1 MGLGDYTGDYA
12 GEMVAPPTWLVVLA
26 AIPLF
31 LTVLLLLGFAW
42 QELRARRRMT
52 SSPVHA
58 AAWAME
64 PDELAT
70 AIHALG
76 AREQALLEAG
86 DVETADLVAADKLIC
101 LAVSERRDDA
111 G

>member
-1 MGLGDYTGDYA
+1 MDLGGYTGEYS

-26 AIPLF
+26 AIPIVV
-31 LTVLLLLGFAW
+31 TVLLLLGFAW
-42 QELRARRRMT
+42 QEWRSYRRMT

-70 AIHALG
+70 AIRALD
-76 AREQALLEAG
+76 ARERALLEAG
-86 DVETADLVAADKLIC
+86 ETDAADGVAADKMIC
-101 LAVSERRDDA
+101 LVVSDRR
-111 G
+111 GGGG

>member
-1 MGLGDYTGDYA
+1 MGLGEYSGDYS
-12 GEMVAPPTWLVVLA
+12 GDMVAPPTWLVVLA
-26 AIPLF
+26 AIPIV

-42 QELRARRRMT
+42 HEWRAHRRMT

-64 PDELAT
+64 PEELAQ

-86 DVETADLVAADKLIC
+86 DVETADLVAADKMIC
-101 LAVSERRDDA
+101 LVVSERRDGA